1 MPTTSAGATAAQT
14 QAQLDDEN
22 VLNHVL
28 QTIMGFPRDSDAG
41 QALNVA
47 GVMSVKEFAA
57 VGLGDIRPANLHGWN
72 G

>member
-1 MPTTSAGATAAQT
+1 MPTTRAGATAAQT

-28 QTIMGFPRDSDAG
+28 QTIMGFPMDSKAG
-41 QALNVA
+41 QALNAA
-47 GVMSVKEFAA
+47 GMIVCEGFAD
-57 VGLGDIRPANLHGWN
+57 VGWGDVRPANLYGWN